1 MPLNVPSELLYT
13 AGQSLAASEKYRQTD
28 RHSDGISS
36 IAMPTSDRTAEKPSN
51 GRLIRSL
58 QFFDPC

>member
-36 IAMPTSDRTAEKPSN
+36 IAMPTSDRTAEKTVKWPA
-51 GRLIRSL
+51 
-58 QFFDPC
+58 DPFAAIF